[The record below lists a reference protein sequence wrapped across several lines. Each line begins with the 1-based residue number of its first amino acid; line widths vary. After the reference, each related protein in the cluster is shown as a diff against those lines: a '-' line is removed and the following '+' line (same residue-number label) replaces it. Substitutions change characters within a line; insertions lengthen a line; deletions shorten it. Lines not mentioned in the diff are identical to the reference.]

1 MKSILKNPV
10 NLSIMLTMIL
20 TIAFSLSACGGG
32 GSSPEEVA
40 EKYVKALF
48 NDDFGTQK
56 KFASEKE
63 LKDVEKRQKEAGTGG
78 DQDVPKEKKELMEK
92 FKAMVPKAEQA
103 NISEDGN
110 TARVKVEMLDKDG
123 KSEMTWKV
131 DLVKEKDEWKVNK
144 LGK

>member
-1 MKSILKNPV
+1 MKLAVSI
-10 NLSIMLTMIL
+10 IFAIALT
-20 TIAFSLSACGGG
+20 FSVVACGGS

-63 LKDVEKRQKEAGTGG
+63 LKDVEKRQKEAGQGG
-78 DQDVPKEKKELMEK
+78 QEVPKEKKELAEK
-92 FKAMVPKAEQA
+92 FKAMTPKSEQA
-103 NISEDGN
+103 KISEDGN
-110 TARVKVEMLDKDG
+110 TARVKVEMLDKSG
-123 KSEMTWKV
+123 KSEMAWKV
-131 DLVKEKDEWKVNK
+131 DLVNEKGGWKVDK